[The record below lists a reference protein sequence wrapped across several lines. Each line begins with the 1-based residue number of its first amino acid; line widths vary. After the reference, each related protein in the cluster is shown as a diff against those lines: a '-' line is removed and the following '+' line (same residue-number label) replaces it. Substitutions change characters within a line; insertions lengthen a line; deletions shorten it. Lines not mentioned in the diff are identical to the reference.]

1 MFKFLTNRPFW
12 VNLLAALFL
21 AFLILFIFLQ
31 LLGVITKHGQYLT
44 VPSVTGKKTGDAI
57 KFLESK
63 GFDVVIQDSIYT
75 DTATM
80 GVVLKQLPD
89 PNSTV
94 KVNRTVFLTIN
105 RLTLPLVE
113 MPALEGKTL
122 NFAIDVLNR
131 SHLSLGDTVYK
142 PHYMRGSVLS
152 QSFQGKDIKSGTK
165 IPWGSNIDLVIG
177 GGLSEERILVPSLI
191 DLTLAEAKIVL
202 DQNGLE
208 IGAIVVDPGVKDTAA
223 AFVYKQSPPR
233 YNQDKEPIFIQAG
246 QLMDLCVSKEKK
258 LIKDSTSTQ

>member
-1 MFKFLTNRPFW
+1 M
-12 VNLLAALFL
+12 
-21 AFLILFIFLQ
+21 
-31 LLGVITKHGQYLT
+31 ITKHGEYLT
-44 VPSVTGKKTGDAI
+44 VPAVTGQKTTDAI

-75 DTATM
+75 DTASM

-122 NFAIDVLNR
+122 SFAMDVLNR
-131 SHLSLGDTVYK
+131 SHLTLGDTVYK
-142 PHYMRGSVLS
+142 PHYMRGSVLA
-152 QSFQGKDIKSGTK
+152 QSFKGKDIKSGSK
-165 IPWGSNIDLVIG
+165 IPWGSSIDLVIG
-177 GGLSEERILVPSLI
+177 AGLSEERIQVPSLI

-208 IGAIVVDPGVKDTAA
+208 IGAIVIDPGITDTAA

-246 QLMDLCVSKEKK
+246 QLMDLRVSKEKK
-258 LIKDSTSTQ
+258 VISDSTNNQ

>member
-1 MFKFLTNRPFW
+1 MA
-12 VNLLAALFL
+12 VLFL

-44 VPSVTGKKTGDAI
+44 VPSVTGKKTIDAI

-63 GFDVVIQDSIYT
+63 GFDVLIQDSIYT
-75 DTATM
+75 DTASM

-113 MPALEGKTL
+113 MPSLEGKTL
-122 NFAIDVLNR
+122 NFAVDVLKR
-131 SHLSLGDTVYK
+131 SHLSLGDTVYR

-152 QSFQGKDIKSGTK
+152 QSFKGKDVKSGTK
-165 IPWGSNIDLVIG
+165 IPWGSSIDLVIG
-177 GGLSEERILVPSLI
+177 AGLSEERILVPSLI

-202 DQNGLE
+202 EQNGLE
-208 IGAIVVDPGVKDTAA
+208 IGAIVVDPGVTDTAA
-223 AFVYKQSPPR
+223 AFVWKQSPPR
-233 YNQDKEPIFIQAG
+233 YNQDKEPMFIQSG
-246 QLMDLCVSKEKK
+246 QLMDLHISRERKSTN
-258 LIKDSTSTQ
+258 DSTEIR